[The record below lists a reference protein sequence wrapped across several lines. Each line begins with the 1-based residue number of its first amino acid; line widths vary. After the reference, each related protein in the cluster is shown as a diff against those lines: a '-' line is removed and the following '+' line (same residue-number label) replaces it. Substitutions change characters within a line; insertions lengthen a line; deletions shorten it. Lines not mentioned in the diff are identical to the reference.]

1 MIPLGHR
8 TYLDAKAKGESSM
21 FEKAGRPKTI
31 KGHARRDP
39 DGMVKA
45 KLPEPQWPFCKST
58 RLDTMVKIQTSQVII
73 SQGSGLIRGQGLDL
87 PTNTLPRD
95 KVGITNLKATNRAPT
110 TVLNVIPARNAGS
123 PKGGDPHGDGAPIV
137 V

>member
-1 MIPLGHR
+1 MNDPRVTRERLGVIPLGHR
-8 TYLDAKAKGESSM
+8 TYPDAKAKGERSM

-58 RLDTMVKIQTSQVII
+58 RLDTMVKVQLSPAII
-73 SQGSGLIRGQGLDL
+73 SRGSGLIRARPRLARQHAPQGQGWNHQ
-87 PTNTLPRD
+87 PQGHEQGT
-95 KVGITNLKATNRAPT
+95 
-110 TVLNVIPARNAGS
+110 
-123 PKGGDPHGDGAPIV
+123 
-137 V
+137 